1 MKLVYDEN
9 TVVCPIYAGKMW
21 IGVDGLGYNPS
32 PNQINE
38 NITKRIHVYPGKHTF
53 KITGNDL
60 SEGQRQ
66 YRHYVR
72 NMQLVEIKNNN
83 TLNED
88 WSSGKFDKALWGFR
102 GREFPQIVNKIVEQ
116 QLDSESETEP
126 KVIFPENALYGNFVK
141 LVSREISTNVETNK
155 NGSCS
160 LILTNFTPS
169 SNGKFVFDYFEDL
182 GIKDI
187 ATFMITKLNANGTET
202 EIWIKPF
209 ENSYTPV
216 QKSNYGLTGYK
227 YDDKPRNWNT
237 FESIELEAGS
247 RAAAAEVSAKE
258 LVDLFGLHAVKNLA
272 VFNTK
277 NQITTMES

>member
-1 MKLVYDEN
+1 M
-9 TVVCPIYAGKMW
+9 
-21 IGVDGLGYNPS
+21 
-32 PNQINE
+32 
-38 NITKRIHVYPGKHTF
+38 
-53 KITGNDL
+53 
-60 SEGQRQ
+60 
-66 YRHYVR
+66 
-72 NMQLVEIKNNN
+72 
-83 TLNED
+83 
-88 WSSGKFDKALWGFR
+88 
-102 GREFPQIVNKIVEQ
+102 
-116 QLDSESETEP
+116 
-126 KVIFPENALYGNFVK
+126 
-141 LVSREISTNVETNK
+141 ETNK

-187 ATFMITKLNANGTET
+187 ATFKITSPNSNGK
-202 EIWIKPF
+202 EIELYATTFK
-209 ENSYTPV
+209 NSYTPV